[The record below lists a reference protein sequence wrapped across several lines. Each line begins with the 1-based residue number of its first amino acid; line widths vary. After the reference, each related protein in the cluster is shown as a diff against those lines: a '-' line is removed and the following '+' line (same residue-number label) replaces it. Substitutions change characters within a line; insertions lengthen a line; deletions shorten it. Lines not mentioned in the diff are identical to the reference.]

1 MQAWAIGLAIAVL
14 VGVPAGLLLG
24 SFRLLYEGSRG
35 VIEMLRPIPSVALIP
50 LAVLVLGL
58 STEMK
63 VALVVYASIW
73 PILFNTLYGVRD
85 IEPVTKETART
96 FRTSPGELIGRVLLP
111 AAAPFAFTGVRIS
124 ASIALIVTISAELL
138 AGTPTGIGSF
148 IMRISAAGGDTAV
161 VLAATIIAGVIG
173 VLVNVVLQFIERRT
187 FRWREASNS

>member
-1 MQAWAIGLAIAVL
+1 M
-14 VGVPAGLLLG
+14 
-24 SFRLLYEGSRG
+24 
-35 VIEMLRPIPSVALIP
+35 
-50 LAVLVLGL
+50 
-58 STEMK
+58 
-63 VALVVYASIW
+63 
-73 PILFNTLYGVRD
+73 
-85 IEPVTKETART
+85 
-96 FRTSPGELIGRVLLP
+96 
-111 AAAPFAFTGVRIS
+111 RIS